1 MKSKPS
7 IDLGDDK
14 PKFAMLVN
22 TATTGLLSPQGEQRH
37 WGEILEGL
45 HVPTLSRQSTRPDMT
60 LCSEMMKSHQCQDD
74 INVSSRKPP
83 VLQITVSGYRQLD
96 DDSLA
101 PAPSDIMLGDFAETS
116 RTWTTWST
124 AFNKDVVL
132 EVVPEFVGALDRL
145 WSAYQT
151 GRLDRMLQKTLVSE
165 ELLRSLGVETIV
177 LRSTIRLQDL
187 CTCFLQMTFD
197 IDNEISG
204 SQPVQGYVRRHCFAL
219 LDSTHPVVA
228 GLNVMSS
235 VPPAWSFILAANLR
249 TAGQDLHK
257 DTGQGKTPKTV
268 CASPVYE
275 RSIDSIIQC
284 STEQAKYP
292 KCTEEEGNWILEKEE
307 PTKKASITGSGA
319 KEKIKIIAGE
329 GTFVTVK
336 AVGKELIKKQA
347 GSASAAAGIG
357 LTAAFEGVTFARRT
371 AGSVKKLREDKLSG
385 GQFAGEMAKHATK
398 GVFSGGGTVAGAT
411 LGQMAIPVPVLGAVI
426 GGVIG
431 NMIGKGAG
439 YVAADV
445 APDFLMKD
453 GQKWRVHKAKGG
465 EETEP
470 EGPGKTS
477 HVDTGSADTAPS
489 EASEKS

>member
-1 MKSKPS
+1 
-7 IDLGDDK
+7 
-14 PKFAMLVN
+14 
-22 TATTGLLSPQGEQRH
+22 
-37 WGEILEGL
+37 
-45 HVPTLSRQSTRPDMT
+45 MT
-60 LCSEMMKSHQCQDD
+60 LCSDMMKSHQCQDD

-101 PAPSDIMLGDFAETS
+101 PAPSDIMLGDFAES
-116 RTWTTWST
+116 
-124 AFNKDVVL
+124 FPDLDDVVYRFQYNGL
-132 EVVPEFVGALDRL
+132 LVLNLTVDRDVVIEVVPEFAGALDRL

-165 ELLRSLGVETIV
+165 ELLRSLGVETVI
-177 LRSTIRLQDL
+177 LRSSIRLQDL
-187 CTCFLQMTFD
+187 CMCFVHMTFD
-197 IDNEISG
+197 DQVSGSPG
-204 SQPVQGYVRRHCFAL
+204 SQPVQDYVRRHCFAL

-249 TAGQDLHK
+249 TAGQDHDEALHK
-257 DTGQGKTPKTV
+257 GNGQRKTPKTV

-307 PTKKASITGSGA
+307 STEKPSSMGSGA

-470 EGPGKTS
+470 EGPGKTPHIDS
-477 HVDTGSADTAPS
+477 GSSDTAPS
-489 EASEKS
+489 ETPEKS

>member
-1 MKSKPS
+1 MSGTVGSRSRRNPPS
-7 IDLGDDK
+7 ED
-14 PKFAMLVN
+14 
-22 TATTGLLSPQGEQRH
+22 SGEYDYC
-37 WGEILEGL
+37 GGMF
-45 HVPTLSRQSTRPDMT
+45 ST
-60 LCSEMMKSHQCQDD
+60 KNYQCQDD
-74 INVSSRKPP
+74 INISSRKPA
-83 VLQITVSGYRQLD
+83 VLQITVSAYRQLD

-101 PAPSDIMLGDFAETS
+101 PAPTDLMLDDFAESLPDLDDVVYRFQYNGLLVLNLTVD
-116 RTWTTWST
+116 
-124 AFNKDVVL
+124 KDVVL
-132 EVVPEFVGALDRL
+132 EVVPEFVEALHRL
-145 WSAYQT
+145 WSAHQT

-165 ELLRSLGVETIV
+165 ELLRCLGVETIV
-177 LRSTIRLQDL
+177 LRSCICLQDL
-187 CTCFLQMTFD
+187 CTCFLQMIYDDNLQSD
-197 IDNEISG
+197 IR
-204 SQPVQGYVRRHCFAL
+204 PVQDYVRRHCLVL
-219 LDSTHPVVA
+219 LDSTNPVVA

-249 TAGQDLHK
+249 TTGEDQDQESVHS
-257 DTGQGKTPKTV
+257 DTGQSQTPKTV
-268 CASPVYE
+268 CASPLYE

-292 KCTEEEGNWILEKEE
+292 KCIEEEGNWILEKEE
-307 PTKKASITGSGA
+307 PKKKTITGSGA

-371 AGSVKKLREDKLSG
+371 AGSVKKLREEKLSG

-445 APDFLMKD
+445 APEFLMKD
-453 GQKWRVHKAKGG
+453 GQKWKLRKGV
-465 EETEP
+465 EETKP
-470 EGPGKTS
+470 VEGLGKMATIDS
-477 HVDTGSADTAPS
+477 GPLDTAQVTAAETS
-489 EASEKS
+489 GES

>member
-1 MKSKPS
+1 MFSSK
-7 IDLGDDK
+7 
-14 PKFAMLVN
+14 N
-22 TATTGLLSPQGEQRH
+22 
-37 WGEILEGL
+37 
-45 HVPTLSRQSTRPDMT
+45 
-60 LCSEMMKSHQCQDD
+60 HQCQDD
-74 INVSSRKPP
+74 INISSRKPP

-101 PAPSDIMLGDFAETS
+101 PAPTDIMLDDFAESLPDLDDVVYRFQYNSLLVLNLTVD
-116 RTWTTWST
+116 
-124 AFNKDVVL
+124 KDIVL
-132 EVVPEFVGALDRL
+132 EVVPEFVGALHRL
-145 WSAYQT
+145 WSAHQT

-165 ELLRSLGVETIV
+165 ELLGFLGVETIV
-177 LRSTIRLQDL
+177 LRSSISLQDL
-187 CTCFLQMTFD
+187 CTCFLQITFD
-197 IDNEISG
+197 NLPSG
-204 SQPVQGYVRRHCFAL
+204 SRPVQDYVRRHRFVL
-219 LDSTHPVVA
+219 LDSTHPGVA

-249 TAGQDLHK
+249 TTEKDFYESSHK
-257 DTGQGKTPKTV
+257 GTGQIMTPKTV

-292 KCTEEEGNWILEKEE
+292 KCTEEEGNWILEKDES
-307 PTKKASITGSGA
+307 TKKTSTGSGA

-371 AGSVKKLREDKLSG
+371 AGSVKKLREEKLSG

-445 APDFLMKD
+445 APEFLMKD
-453 GQKWRVHKAKGG
+453 GQKWKVRKGG
-465 EETEP
+465 EEIETKP
-470 EGPGKTS
+470 EGQGKMIMIDS
-477 HVDTGSADTAPS
+477 GPVDTAQATAAETS
-489 EASEKS
+489 GES